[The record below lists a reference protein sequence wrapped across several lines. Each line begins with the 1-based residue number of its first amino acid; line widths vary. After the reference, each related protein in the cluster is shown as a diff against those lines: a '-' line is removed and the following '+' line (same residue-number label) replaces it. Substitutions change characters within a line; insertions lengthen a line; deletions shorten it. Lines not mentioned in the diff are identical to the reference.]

1 LSNYIKTDFGVLNL
15 TRKLIAFFL
24 TVLILTNITAC
35 GTAKLTRYESQFLGV
50 FDTMTTIVGYAHSK
64 EEFTKYSQLIHDK
77 LLEYHKLYD
86 IYNDYEGMN
95 NLKTIN
101 DNAGKAPVKVD
112 KRIIDLVEFSKDWYQ
127 KTDGKV
133 NIAFGAVLSIWH
145 NYRERGIDDPENAQL
160 PPMDKLK
167 EANKHTDINKV
178 DVNEKD
184 STIYLEDPEM
194 SLDVGAVAKGY
205 ATEMVGRI
213 AEKNGFTSGLISVG
227 GNVRALGS
235 KEGKGQPWNVGIQNP
250 DLSSEQKEIK
260 IVNAIDSSVVTSGI
274 YERYYTVNGKNYH
287 HIIDP
292 NTLFP
297 SLYYK
302 SVSILCK
309 DSGTADALST
319 SVFNMPFEE
328 GLPFIESLPDTEAM
342 WIFSDGEIKYSDHF
356 TDHVKK

>member
-1 LSNYIKTDFGVLNL
+1 MIIYFGVRDLTRKITVLFMIALILLNL
-15 TRKLIAFFL
+15 T
-24 TVLILTNITAC
+24 AC
-35 GTAKLTRYESQFLGV
+35 GAPRLTRYESQFLGV
-50 FDTMTTIVGYAHSK
+50 FDTMTSIVGYAQSK
-64 EEFTKYSQLIHDK
+64 DEFTKYSQLIHDK

-145 NYRERGIDDPENAQL
+145 DYREKGIDDPENAQL
-160 PPMDKLK
+160 PPMDMLT
-167 EANKHTDINKV
+167 EASKHTDIKKV
-178 DVNEKD
+178 IVNEKN
-184 STIYLEDPEM
+184 STIYLEDPKM

-205 ATEMVGRI
+205 STEMVSRM
-213 AEKNGFTSGLISVG
+213 AEERGFTSGLISVG

-235 KEGKGQPWNVGIQNP
+235 REEGQPWSVGIQNP

-260 IVNAIDSSVVTSGI
+260 IINAQDSSVVTSGI
-274 YERYYTVNGKNYH
+274 YERYYTVDGKNYH

-292 NTLFP
+292 KTLFP
-297 SLYYK
+297 AAYFK
-302 SVSILCK
+302 SVTILCK
-309 DSGTADALST
+309 DSGVADALST
-319 SVFNMPFEE
+319 AVFNMPFEE
-328 GLPFIESLPDTEAM
+328 GKPFIESLPDAEAM
-342 WIFSDGEIKYSDHF
+342 WILSDGEIKYSDHF
-356 TDHVKK
+356 IDFVKK

>member
-1 LSNYIKTDFGVLNL
+1 MRNL
-15 TRKLIAFFL
+15 TRKFIAFFL
-24 TVLILTNITAC
+24 TVFILLNLTAC
-35 GTAKLTRYESQFLGV
+35 GTARLTRYESQFLVV
-50 FDTMTTIVGYAHSK
+50 FDTMTSIVGYAHSK
-64 EEFTKYSQLIHDK
+64 DEFTKYSQLIHDK

-95 NLKTIN
+95 NLKTVN

-112 KRIIDLVEFSKDWYQ
+112 KRIIDLIEYSKSWYR

-133 NIAFGAVLSIWH
+133 NIAFGSVLGIWH
-145 NYRERGIDDPENAQL
+145 DYREKGMDDPENAQL
-160 PPMDKLK
+160 PPMEKLK
-167 EANKHTDINKV
+167 EANKHIDINKV
-178 DVNEKD
+178 IINEKD
-184 STIYLEDPEM
+184 STVYLEDPEM

-205 ATEMVGRI
+205 ATEMVSRI
-213 AEKNGFTSGLISVG
+213 AEENGFTSGLISVG

-250 DLSSEQKEIK
+250 DLASEQKEIK

-274 YERYYTVNGKNYH
+274 YERYYTVDGKNYH

-292 NTLFP
+292 VTLFP
-297 SLYYK
+297 AVYHK
-302 SVSILCK
+302 SVTILCK

-319 SVFNMPFEE
+319 SIFNMPFGE

-342 WIFSDGEIKYSDHF
+342 WILADGEIKYSDHF
-356 TDHVKK
+356 ADYVKK

>member
-1 LSNYIKTDFGVLNL
+1 MRNL

-24 TVLILTNITAC
+24 AVLILINLTAC
-35 GTAKLTRYESQFLGV
+35 GTARLTRYESQFLGV
-50 FDTMTTIVGYAHSK
+50 FDTMTSIVGYAHSK
-64 EEFTKYSQLIHDK
+64 DEFTKYSQLIHDK
-77 LLEYHKLYD
+77 LFEYHKLYD

-112 KRIIDLVEFSKDWYQ
+112 KRIIDLAEFSKDWYE

-145 NYRERGIDDPENAQL
+145 DYRERGIDDPENAQL
-160 PPMDKLK
+160 PSMVKLK
-167 EANKHTDINKV
+167 EANKHTNINKV
-178 DVNEKD
+178 VVNEKD

-205 ATEMVGRI
+205 ATEMVSRI
-213 AEKNGFTSGLISVG
+213 AEENGFTSGLISVG

-260 IVNAIDSSVVTSGI
+260 IVNAMDSSVVTSGI
-274 YERYYTVNGKNYH
+274 YERYYTVDGKNYH

-297 SLYYK
+297 AVYFK
-302 SVSILCK
+302 SVTILCK
-309 DSGTADALST
+309 DSGMADALST
-319 SVFNMPFEE
+319 SVFNMPFDK
-328 GLPFIESLPDTEAM
+328 GLEFIESQPDTEAM
-342 WIFSDGEIKYSDHF
+342 WILNDGAIKYSDHF
-356 TDHVKK
+356 TEYEK